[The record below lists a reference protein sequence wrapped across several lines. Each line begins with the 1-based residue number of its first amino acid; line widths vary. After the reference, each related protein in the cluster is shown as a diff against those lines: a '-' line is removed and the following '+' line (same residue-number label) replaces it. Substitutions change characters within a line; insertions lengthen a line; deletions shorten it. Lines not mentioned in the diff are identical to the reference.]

1 MMIGFQTL
9 LTISTCTPTT
19 RHLLGPIVSHVFCNV
34 MGLPDVGGAMEHDR
48 RWTIGAAYVLGVALF
63 AAGLGGAVQAETG

>member
-1 MMIGFQTL
+1 M
-9 LTISTCTPTT
+9 
-19 RHLLGPIVSHVFCNV
+19 SHVFCNV